1 MKINYP
7 KISSIMCTHIQYV
20 GLHYVLIWRKN
31 WSLHVQYAPI
41 LSRHQWNCPQ
51 WGHYVLSAPQQAG
64 YQLLNCCDHGP
75 LIDWATMYGCPQG
88 GICWRGRMRGGN
100 RCGIPSMMAWTLAAY
115 VVTYDSSAYRSP
127 ISHGHLPAGYQQQ
140 PLGLTIT
147 VNTPTMSS
155 GPLRQL

>member
-1 MKINYP
+1 MHSYTICRLTLGAYLKGKLKFTCTI
-7 KISSIMCTHIQYV
+7 CTHTFTAPVKLPTV
-20 GLHYVLIWRKN
+20 GSLRSLCTTTSRLSIAELL
-31 WSLHVQYAPI
+31 WSWPFDWLGNHVW
-41 LSRHQWNCPQ
+41 LS
-51 WGHYVLSAPQQAG
+51 
-64 YQLLNCCDHGP
+64 
-75 LIDWATMYGCPQG
+75 TG